1 MFGAIVKERPSRPFH
16 VMAKPTGAI
25 CNLDCGYCF
34 FLSKQMLYPGSK
46 FRMSDDVLDRYLAQL
61 FAAHGPGDVT
71 IAWQGGEPTLAG
83 IEFFEKAVEIAR
95 RNARQDQR
103 PVHCI
108 QTNGTLVDRSWAA
121 FFKRN
126 NFLVG
131 VSLDGPR
138 ALHDAYRV
146 DKQGRPTF
154 DRVMRG
160 IRALKSARV
169 EWNVLTTL
177 HRANAAYPREVYRF
191 LRDSVGA
198 RYIQFIPIVEREG
211 GAAANGPAGT
221 VRTGADAG
229 GRVFYMQNGERTGA
243 RSITAEAYGRF
254 LIGVFDEW
262 IKRDVGCVSVQAFD
276 AAFAA
281 WSGLPSPIC
290 TFASTCGDAVALEH
304 NGDVYACDHYVE
316 PGYRRG
322 NIVDASL
329 RELVDSDAQVR
340 FGNAKVD
347 SLTAECRAC
356 EFRFACHGG
365 CPKDRFVPLPGEPYP
380 HNYLCAGY
388 KAFFRHID
396 QTIGFA
402 AHSGRDTALR
412 AL

>member
-1 MFGAIVKERPSRPFH
+1 MGSAITKERPPRPFH

-46 FRMSDDVLDRYLAQL
+46 FRMSDDVLERYLAQL
-61 FAAHGPGDVT
+61 FAGHGPGDVT
-71 IAWQGGEPTLAG
+71 IAWQGGEPTLLG
-83 IEFFEKAVEIAR
+83 IDFFERAVEIAR
-95 RNARQDQR
+95 RRARPDQR
-103 PVHCI
+103 PVHCM
-108 QTNGTLVDRSWAA
+108 QTNGVLVDRAWAA
-121 FFKRN
+121 FFKRHD
-126 NFLVG
+126 FLVG

-160 IRALKSARV
+160 IRVLKAAKV
-169 EWNVLTTL
+169 EWNILTTL

-191 LRDSVGA
+191 LRDAVGA

-211 GAAANGPAGT
+211 AVAASSPGGT
-221 VRTGADAG
+221 LRTGAGAG
-229 GRVFYMQNGERTGA
+229 GRVFYMQNGERAGE

-254 LIGVFDEW
+254 MIGVFDEW
-262 IKRDVGCVSVQAFD
+262 IKRDVGRVSVQAFD

-281 WSGLPSPIC
+281 WSGLPSPVC
-290 TFASTCGDAVALEH
+290 TFAPACGDAVALEH

-316 PGYRRG
+316 PDYRRG

-329 RELVDSDAQVR
+329 RELLDSDAQVK
-340 FGNAKVD
+340 FGNAKLD
-347 SLTAECRAC
+347 SLTTECRAC

-365 CPKDRFVPLPGEPYP
+365 CLKDRFVALPGEAHP

-388 KAFFRHID
+388 KAFFRHVD
-396 QTIGFA
+396 KPMRLA
-402 AHSGRDTALR
+402 CRLAK
-412 AL
+412 